1 MRCVPQREQELRT
14 VTEALAGP
22 QDAYSVASVLWTRF
36 GLDALQVG
44 IQVGEEQAG
53 SG

>member
-1 MRCVPQREQELRT
+1 MRCVPQREQEFRT
-14 VTEALAGP
+14 VTEALAGR
-22 QDAYSVASVLWTRF
+22 QDAYRVAGVLWTRF

-44 IQVGEEQAG
+44 IPVDEDQAG